1 MGDQGVLKLVTHGGD
16 LMNTGPRTLSS
27 RLDKVI
33 MESINALPASRRN
46 PVFKDL
52 VALTKPRIIRLNM
65 FAAFGGFWVASK
77 WNIDIWTLVWM
88 LLGSALTMASACVFN
103 NYLDR
108 DFDTKMTRTQDRA
121 LPQGRLTPP
130 FVFAYAVLLGIA
142 GLIILFLLVNP
153 LTGWLGLL
161 GLFVYVVVYTMWLKR
176 SSTWSTS
183 IGGIS
188 GAMPPVIGYCAV
200 TGVVDAGA
208 LILFAILFLWQP
220 AHFWSLA
227 IRRREEYRAAGFPLL
242 PVVKGVTRT
251 KWQMLPYIIL
261 LLPASI
267 LMHTYGYVGRSF
279 LIASLVLGVV
289 WLIHAAFGLRAKDDD
304 KWAKTDFFISI
315 NYLMVVFLVM
325 ILDTNGV

>member
-1 MGDQGVLKLVTHGGD
+1 M
-16 LMNTGPRTLSS
+16 
-27 RLDKVI
+27 
-33 MESINALPASRRN
+33 
-46 PVFKDL
+46 FKDL
-52 VALTKPRIIRLNM
+52 VALTKPKIIRLNL
-65 FAAFGGFWVASK
+65 FAAFGGFWVASQ
-77 WNIDIWTLVWM
+77 WHIDIWLLIWM
-88 LLGSALTMASACVFN
+88 LIGSALTMASACVFN

-108 DFDTKMTRTQDRA
+108 DFDTKMARTQDRA

-130 FVFAYAVLLGIA
+130 FVLAYAFLLGLA
-142 GLIILFLLVNP
+142 GLAVLFLLVNP

-161 GLFVYVVVYTMWLKR
+161 GMFVYVVVYTMWLKR

-200 TGVVDAGA
+200 TATVDEGA
-208 LILFAILFLWQP
+208 WILFALLFLWQP

-251 KWQMLPYIIL
+251 KWQMLPYIFL

-267 LMHTYGYVGRSF
+267 LFYKYGYVGIYF
-279 LIASLVLGVV
+279 LILSLVLGTL
-289 WLIHAAFGLRAKDDD
+289 WLIHAVAGLRAKDDE

-315 NYLMVVFLVM
+315 NYLMVVFLLM